1 MQKVRMVNVC
11 KTQQLL
17 QEEIDEENYEEIE
30 PHPGRVSNI
39 KQLINKYNSERIN
52 CPSKRLN

>member
-1 MQKVRMVNVC
+1 MVNVC

-17 QEEIDEENYEEIE
+17 QEEIDAENYEEFE

-39 KQLINKYNSERIN
+39 KQLIIN
-52 CPSKRLN
+52 IIRRE